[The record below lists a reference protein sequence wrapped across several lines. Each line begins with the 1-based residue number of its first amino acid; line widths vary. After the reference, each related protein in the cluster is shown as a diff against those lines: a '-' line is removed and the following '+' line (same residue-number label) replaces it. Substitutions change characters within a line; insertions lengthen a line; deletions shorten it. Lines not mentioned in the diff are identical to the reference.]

1 MLTYNGSM
9 PEKTSDISAKPP
21 ADLEISLVELAT
33 ALIEHAKHLERHI
46 NAMESLTRA
55 LKQLD
60 ASIKREMN
68 LESSQPSIELREAIT
83 SFLDHNIN
91 PKFYQDSGYLR
102 LTAPEAKARETG
114 RKFKHPKPQ

>member
-1 MLTYNGSM
+1 M
-9 PEKTSDISAKPP
+9 PEEISNIPAMPS
-21 ADLEISLVELAT
+21 ADLEISLVELTA

-46 NAMESLTRA
+46 NTMESLTRA

-60 ASIKREMN
+60 ASIKREVN

-91 PKFYQDSGYLR
+91 PKFYQDSGYLK
-102 LTAPEAKARETG
+102 LAAPDAKPREAG
-114 RKFKHPKPQ
+114 RKSKHPKAQ